1 MTIAAAEL
9 PVVGPYRIL
18 KAIGAGGSA
27 RIDLARVERA
37 YGFQRHVVIKRPLE
51 HLRNDPSVAASLR
64 REAEL
69 GGRLRHPNLVAVL
82 DAGQHDG
89 YDYLALEYVHGASLG
104 TLMQAES
111 HDAAETGA
119 VRQLPLVAALSIV
132 IEVARGLHEAHELTG
147 ADGTVLGLVHR
158 DVSPNNILLGADGTV
173 KLSDFGIAKDTRV
186 STLSGSMRGTV
197 TYMAPEQCRGHAF
210 DRRADV
216 FSLGVILFELV
227 TGRRLFWADNDVAS
241 LHKVLSGLIP
251 DPHTLVPGLAP
262 ELAAIMLAAV
272 APDQQARTKTTAELA
287 DRLEDHAAS
296 TGIGTG
302 ARWIARTME
311 EVLGVRSAP
320 WIEVGPLSSEP
331 GDERSLVAVIEGS
344 LEVPED
350 TLTPTFGA
358 TDEEA
363 VDDPVLVPRHVTQ
376 PMAEAP
382 RAPGPSLQVVAPAR
396 RRRAV
401 IALGLAGA
409 ITIVLAVVIGS
420 STSRRD
426 SGPDREASPPPPP
439 TRAALPSPIE
449 APSVSPS
456 TDASEP
462 AGTAESAPVPV
473 PAGSAAVDPSDRRR
487 RRRTPSRP
495 PVVTV
500 AAPNLPVDAGV
511 TPDAGVVSIDAAR
524 PVEWNPNLLLPTDD
538 PKAPRRRTSP

>member
-1 MTIAAAEL
+1 MTVATAEL

-89 YDYLALEYVHGASLG
+89 YDYLALEYIHGASLR
-104 TLMQAES
+104 TLMQAAS

-119 VRQLPLVAALSIV
+119 VRELPLATALSIV
-132 IEVARGLHEAHELTG
+132 IEVARGLHEAHELAG
-147 ADGTVLGLVHR
+147 RDGNVLGLVHR

-241 LHKVLSGLIP
+241 LHKVLSGSIP
-251 DPHTLVPGLAP
+251 DPRTLVPGLAP
-262 ELAAIMLAAV
+262 ELAAIMLAAI
-272 APDQQARTKTTAELA
+272 APDQQARMTTTAELA
-287 DRLEDHAAS
+287 DRLEDHAARA
-296 TGIGTG
+296 GVGTG

-311 EVLGVRSAP
+311 AELGVRSAP
-320 WIEVGPLSSEP
+320 WIEIEGLPARPLPFDPAE
-331 GDERSLVAVIEGS
+331 ERSLVSVIEGT
-344 LEVPED
+344 LDVPED
-350 TLTPTFGA
+350 ALVPTFGDL
-358 TDEEA
+358 DEGPEPA
-363 VDDPVLVPRHVTQ
+363 LVASP
-376 PMAEAP
+376 PASEAP
-382 RAPGPSLQVVAPAR
+382 RAAGTPR

-401 IALGLAGA
+401 FALGIAVVA
-409 ITIVLAVVIGS
+409 SVALAVLIG
-420 STSRRD
+420 R
-426 SGPDREASPPPPP
+426 SGPDREDTLPREPTPRSAPAPAAPAAPP
-439 TRAALPSPIE
+439 AAAAETETETVAPIE
-449 APSVSPS
+449 I
-456 TDASEP
+456 D
-462 AGTAESAPVPV
+462 G
-473 PAGSAAVDPSDRRR
+473 AGSATTEPADHRR
-487 RRRTPSRP
+487 RRRTPGRAP
-495 PVVTV
+495 AV
-500 AAPNLPVDAGV
+500 AAPDVPPDVPANARVDAGV
-511 TPDAGVVSIDAAR
+511 TGVDASR

-538 PKAPRRRTSP
+538 PKAPPKRRSSP